1 MASKDL
7 RPEQRLGRANPK
19 RTKMIFW
26 AVGLLACGSGLY
38 AAYHYASTTEVEIPV
53 ARVRKADFVI
63 SVRTRGD
70 IKSTHSVFVS
80 APQVPSLRIV
90 KLAKNGQSVHKGDV
104 VVEFDREAQE
114 NNIISRQNMV
124 QQYQGTI
131 TQQMATQKMQD
142 EQDAYS
148 KVQSEFRL
156 ESNKLNASR
165 AAVLSA
171 IEGEKARIDVTVS
184 EGALQQ
190 QRARMAAN
198 DVQAEATMLRANQQL
213 NNANKNLKLTQSYL
227 EQMELR
233 APVDGVVNI
242 LSNFNARGT
251 FGRSGQPPFK
261 EGDSVWTGA
270 QILEIPDLSEM
281 YIDLK
286 LDEVDRGRIALNQS
300 VKVRVDSIPDK
311 EFQGTLDFISP
322 AAQVVYTGSGSGS
335 SQQQSNADKIFPA
348 RATLKNLDPR
358 LRPGT
363 SASAEV
369 IIERQP
375 DSLLIPVRANFDK
388 NGKPAVYIQKG
399 ATYELREVK
408 VGKRNDD
415 DVVIVGGLKEGD
427 VVALEDPAKL
437 AKKGKKKI

>member
-7 RPEQRLGRANPK
+7 RPEQRLGRGNPK

-53 ARVRKADFVI
+53 ARVRKGDFVI

-70 IKSTHSVFVS
+70 IKSTRSIFVT

-90 KLAKNGQSVHKGDV
+90 RLAKNGQSVHKGEV

-131 TQQMATQKMQD
+131 TQQLASRKMQD
-142 EQDAYS
+142 EQDAFS
-148 KVQSEFRL
+148 KVQNEFSL
-156 ESNKLNASR
+156 ERAKLEASR
-165 AAVLSA
+165 AAVLSP
-171 IEGEKARIDVTVS
+171 IDGEKNRISVTVA
-184 EGALQQ
+184 EGTLQTT
-190 QRARMAAN
+190 RAKMNAN
-198 DVQAEATMLRANQQL
+198 DVSADATMLRANQQL
-213 NNANKNLKLTQSYL
+213 NNADKNLKLTQSYL
-227 EQMELR
+227 TQMELR
-233 APVDGVVNI
+233 APADGVVNI
-242 LSNFNARGT
+242 LPNFNARGT

-270 QILEIPDLSEM
+270 QIMEIPDLSEM

-286 LDEVDRGRIALNQS
+286 LDEVDRGKIALAQN

-311 EFQGTLDFISP
+311 EFLGVLDFISP
-322 AAQVVYTGSGSGS
+322 AATVVYTGSGTN
-335 SQQQSNADKIFPA
+335 QQTNADKVFPA
-348 RATLKNLDPR
+348 TATLKALDPR

-369 IIERQP
+369 IIERQA
-375 DSLLIPVRANFDK
+375 DSLMIPVRANFDK
-388 NGKPAVYIQKG
+388 NGKPAVYVQKG
-399 ATYELREVK
+399 AGFELRQVQ
-408 VGKRNDD
+408 VGKRNED

-427 VVALEDPAKL
+427 VVALEDPVKL